1 MLKFLSVIL
10 FLLLLGC
17 RTKDCL
23 VDTEKQQHSCPEAG
37 HGACPFCTDF
47 IYALDNQLFAND

>member
-1 MLKFLSVIL
+1 M
-10 FLLLLGC
+10 GC
-17 RTKDCL
+17 STKDCL

-37 HGACPFCTDF
+37 HGACPFCSDF